1 MTDQQ
6 KKEWGKQLVSGIVT
20 ILASLILFS
29 FTIGRENKV
38 TVTNKIQKLET
49 EKANITYVDDKCKQV
64 KEDNNSQFNELK
76 NDIREIRDVQNKMY
90 EILLNN
96 K

>member
-6 KKEWGKQLVSGIVT
+6 KKEWGKQLISGIVT

>member
-6 KKEWGKQLVSGIVT
+6 KKEWGKQLISGIVT
-20 ILASLILFS
+20 ILATLILYS
-29 FTIGRENKV
+29 FTIGRENKI